1 MKNYIVSVKI
11 KYNNCEVGMA
21 KVFVRDSN
29 EEFASDVAIKFFSDK
44 YECEIIDVKER
55 KKIKG

>member
-11 KYNNCEVGMA
+11 KYNDCEVGVA

-29 EEFASDVAIKFFSDK
+29 EEFASKVVLDFFSDK
-44 YECEIIDVKER
+44 YQCEIIEIKEFNNE
-55 KKIKG
+55 KL

>member
-11 KYNNCEVGMA
+11 KYNDCEVGVA

-29 EEFASDVAIKFFSDK
+29 EELAGKVALRFFSDE
-44 YECEIIDVKER
+44 YDCEIIEVKEN
-55 KKIKG
+55 